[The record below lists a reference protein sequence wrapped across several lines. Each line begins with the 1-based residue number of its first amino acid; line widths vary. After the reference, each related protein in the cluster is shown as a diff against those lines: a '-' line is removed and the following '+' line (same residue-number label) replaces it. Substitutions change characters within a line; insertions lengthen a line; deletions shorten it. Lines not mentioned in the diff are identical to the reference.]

1 MRCTYCTRIQFSIQ
15 CVSRYSHLLVSS
27 HLSLS
32 HRTYI
37 LKACNC
43 SESDLWYNAIRH
55 TQVSG
60 IPLQNQVTTSG
71 GVPMI
76 VHKCVQFVEAHGMDM
91 EGVYRHSGQK
101 AKIQRLT
108 LEFNQGE

>member
-1 MRCTYCTRIQFSIQ
+1 MHTLYTYSLQYTVCEQVFT
-15 CVSRYSHLLVSS
+15 LLVSS

-37 LKACNC
+37 LKAGNC

>member
-1 MRCTYCTRIQFSIQ
+1 MDGSLSFL
-15 CVSRYSHLLVSS
+15 HLLR
-27 HLSLS
+27 
-32 HRTYI
+32 RTYL
-37 LKACNC
+37 LKAGTV
-43 SESDLWYNAIRH
+43 SETDLWYNAIRH

-71 GVPMI
+71 GVPVI
-76 VHKCVQFVEAHGMDM
+76 VHKCIQFVEAYGMEV

-108 LEFNQGE
+108 LEFNQGECSVMQSDRQTDRQVDR